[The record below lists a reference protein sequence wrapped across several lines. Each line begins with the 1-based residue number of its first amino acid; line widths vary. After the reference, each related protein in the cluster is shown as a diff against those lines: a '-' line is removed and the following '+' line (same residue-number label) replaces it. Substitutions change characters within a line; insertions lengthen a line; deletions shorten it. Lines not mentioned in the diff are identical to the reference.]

1 MRIRCSAIAI
11 VVAFFI
17 LPAANAHE
25 FWIEAS
31 DYAPPPDDDIE
42 LQILIGKRFSG
53 SPYPYLEN
61 LFFKF
66 ESRQSGTVNDVDG
79 LDGDDFPTTRVSF
92 YNPGLAVIA
101 YHSKDNNLTHDSM
114 ENFEKFL
121 TKEGLERF
129 LPEHRAANKPTKEIE
144 ERYYRTAKVLLDIGG
159 TGQGEDSFTGMPLEL
174 VAERNPYSLGP
185 GKSSRSFAAE
195 RRTCDWRPGEGFFQS
210 PTRVAYNAFGPIRR
224 GGF

>member
-11 VVAFFI
+11 VVAFII

-31 DYAPPPDDDIE
+31 DYAPPPDEDIE

-79 LDGDDFPTTRVSF
+79 LDGDDFQRQGCRFTTQDWQLS
-92 YNPGLAVIA
+92 PI
-101 YHSKDNNLTHDSM
+101 T
-114 ENFEKFL
+114 
-121 TKEGLERF
+121 
-129 LPEHRAANKPTKEIE
+129 P
-144 ERYYRTAKVLLDIGG
+144 RT
-159 TGQGEDSFTGMPLEL
+159 TT
-174 VAERNPYSLGP
+174 
-185 GKSSRSFAAE
+185 
-195 RRTCDWRPGEGFFQS
+195 
-210 PTRVAYNAFGPIRR
+210 
-224 GGF
+224 